1 MLMHGSTAT
10 VDHPTESTAMRSCQL
25 DNQHFALDS
34 ADRNTSI
41 IVSIRSLVVYAA
53 HFLGIMASST
63 SSAEAFSDI
72 GQPRRSIRS
81 ASKLFESKKSTSS
94 VSQQIMYNQQARQ
107 REQIHYHIIAAE
119 ATEPLAR
126 RMEDAYP
133 DRFTF
138 HTTKWKKFADGT
150 DDIEISGFYPRNL
163 ISGQQ
168 VLFLASFHNNDVSL
182 SQFQVM
188 IALLQSFI
196 EGVCIFFLSYYHNFM
211 FSLCSRTGPL
221 PTNRAVDG
229 STTLFSSRHN
239 GTSNS

>member
-1 MLMHGSTAT
+1 MH
-10 VDHPTESTAMRSCQL
+10 SCQ
-25 DNQHFALDS
+25 
-34 ADRNTSI
+34 RNRSFSVHTPNSI
-41 IVSIRSLVVYAA
+41 ISSPLLYLVYTAFFFLIIAVPMSAPPSTEAYA
-53 HFLGIMASST
+53 GT
-63 SSAEAFSDI
+63 SANRGWHS
-72 GQPRRSIRS
+72 RRSSSYI
-81 ASKLFESKKSTSS
+81 FESKESS

-126 RMEDAYP
+126 RMEAAYP

-138 HTTKWKKFADGT
+138 HTTKWRKFADGT

-196 EGVCIFFLSYYHNFM
+196 EGVCVFRIVIARSLLILFLTCLLHAPS
-211 FSLCSRTGPL
+211 
-221 PTNRAVDG
+221 
-229 STTLFSSRHN
+229 
-239 GTSNS
+239 